1 MTRTRCDFCGV
12 DGFTPI
18 ELIPGWYV
26 RGVFTPMAG
35 GRFVHCADCTP
46 GLSKRSIVPYEMP
59 VLSLAV
65 SAIAKW
71 QRRRLREVHAEE

>member
-12 DGFTPI
+12 DDFTPT

-26 RGVFTPMAG
+26 SGVFTPMAG
-35 GRFVHCADCTP
+35 GRFVHCADCVP
-46 GLSKRSIVPYEMP
+46 GLSRRAIAAYEMP

-65 SAIAKW
+65 SAIAKG
-71 QRRRLREVHAEE
+71 RRRRREVQDEQ